1 MDKRGRMPQL
11 KVQRAYPKQVTQ
23 DLRGLSSERN
33 LLLAPNK
40 GQAIALSAG
49 APILI
54 VAIDTEAEFDWGG
67 PFQRTQTTVE
77 NIRNQALAQKIFDN
91 FGVRPVYLIDYAVAT
106 QPDGYRPLVEFQK
119 SGICEIG
126 AHLHSWITPPFSEEL
141 SDRTSFAHNLTTAL
155 QKEKLTRLTEAIG
168 SNFGA
173 YPVTYRA
180 GRYGISEETAA
191 ILASLNYSIDM
202 SVQPGIDM
210 RRIHGPDFRNALD
223 TPYWFGAGKRILEIP
238 ATAALIGI
246 LGHPKLPTA
255 LGVQLYDAIS
265 RPRLNRMRSLG
276 IFARLKLLERLPL
289 SPEGVTISELR
300 RLTHWRLDQ
309 GKRVLVF
316 SYHSSS
322 LLPGST
328 EYVRSES
335 DLTLFLRRITEYL
348 DFFMGELGGVCM
360 TPLEFRSTLID
371 NTRRVG

>member
-1 MDKRGRMPQL
+1 
-11 KVQRAYPKQVTQ
+11 
-23 DLRGLSSERN
+23 
-33 LLLAPNK
+33 
-40 GQAIALSAG
+40 
-49 APILI
+49 
-54 VAIDTEAEFDWGG
+54 
-67 PFQRTQTTVE
+67 
-77 NIRNQALAQKIFDN
+77 
-91 FGVRPVYLIDYAVAT
+91 
-106 QPDGYRPLVEFQK
+106 
-119 SGICEIG
+119 
-126 AHLHSWITPPFSEEL
+126 
-141 SDRTSFAHNLTTAL
+141 
-155 QKEKLTRLTEAIG
+155 
-168 SNFGA
+168 
-173 YPVTYRA
+173 
-180 GRYGISEETAA
+180 
-191 ILASLNYSIDM
+191 
-202 SVQPGIDM
+202 
-210 RRIHGPDFRNALD
+210 
-223 TPYWFGAGKRILEIP
+223 
-238 ATAALIGI
+238 LIGI